1 MIFELSITVNGMAF
15 LIIFKMIAKMKIAN
29 NENAKKDLSA
39 SNLFNQD
46 MTRSMISLKES
57 KLYGA

>member
-29 NENAKKDLSA
+29 NENDKIDLSD
-39 SNLFNQD
+39 NLFNQD
-46 MTRSMISLKES
+46 MTHSMITLKES